1 MMRDMCWIFYE
12 DEDTCNLIISQ
23 SDTIYTM
30 MNREVFVD
38 WVEGRE
44 MCNLVSEPSLRD
56 EG

>member
-30 MNREVFVD
+30 MNREDIKKIF
-38 WVEGRE
+38 ENG
-44 MCNLVSEPSLRD
+44 
-56 EG
+56 